1 LKRVKSLHVPIPPD
15 AEKMSCNLLCMNN
28 YITCNFD
35 RIYANCFMLTCIDFL
50 IVHYLELIIDIWVL
64 FNPFYLFSITKR

>member
-1 LKRVKSLHVPIPPD
+1 
-15 AEKMSCNLLCMNN
+15 
-28 YITCNFD
+28 
-35 RIYANCFMLTCIDFL
+35 MLTCIDFL